1 MDYLVIL
8 LLIFATGFLCLVCFV
23 AGARVGQKVV
33 KGEPIE
39 LPTINPMEAYRE
51 REAKKEA
58 AREQERLE
66 TIMQNIEAYDGTAS
80 GQRDVPR
87 G

>member
-8 LLIFATGFLCLVCFV
+8 LLIFATGFLCLICFV
-23 AGARVGQKVV
+23 AGAKVGQKVV

-39 LPTINPMEAYRE
+39 LPTINPLELHRE

>member
-8 LLIFATGFLCLVCFV
+8 LLIFATGLLCLVCFV

-39 LPTINPMEAYRE
+39 LPTINPLEIHRE

-58 AREQERLE
+58 AREQDRIA
-66 TIMQNIEAYDGTAS
+66 TIMSNIESYDGTGH
-80 GQRDVPR
+80 GQKDVPR